1 MFEECLLCDSS
12 VPNPTFIFMI
22 FPILSFHAEQHAN
35 AVFIDCLED
44 SPAVQPPR
52 RGWFGDELDFSPDD
66 GTV

>member
-1 MFEECLLCDSS
+1 
-12 VPNPTFIFMI
+12 MI